1 MWAFQGALR
10 CINSFNYV
18 DFGMMWKCS
27 HEGFTRITKHP
38 TTLSH
43 TSPNM
48 HVIFVA
54 LNVFV
59 RVKIFMSLSENP
71 WPTLKQVEEA
81 PHPTIHPVG
90 QYSVKTP
97 IIVTEEGP
105 S

>member
-71 WPTLKQVEEA
+71 WPTL
-81 PHPTIHPVG
+81 
-90 QYSVKTP
+90 
-97 IIVTEEGP
+97 
-105 S
+105 